1 MNYHFGVT
9 PALSTERPTREDL
22 INNDEMEAFFYF
34 SGAIYETQA
43 GEQKRVA
50 VIEKLRSI
58 ASEWAM
64 EIGRSKAVQD
74 EFLVNGG
81 GIQLRIFG
89 STRLGVHNMDS
100 DIDIL
105 CLAPSFVTRGDFFT
119 SFQETLRVR
128 KDVESILS
136 VPEAYT
142 PVLKFIID
150 GQAID
155 MVFASLQLPC
165 LANTLDILDVRCLK
179 GLDEAS
185 VRSINGS
192 RVAEWICR
200 LVPNMETF
208 CSTLRAIK
216 YWARVRGLYSN
227 MLGFL
232 GGINFAILVAYVCQ
246 AFIGACPYTLVRKF
260 FEMYSIWKWPNPVML
275 RAMEDLQLGDTDGRY
290 MPVWNAQTNY
300 KDALH
305 IMPIITPAYPAMN
318 SSYNVSPPQFRAFQ
332 VNVCLFLLFSL
343 DSLLYVDIRFA
354 RSCRTKFSAGAPC
367 SSNTTAKTAPRRA
380 RTRRMW
386 PSPGRRCWSPSPRT
400 TSSATRTLCRSTSAL
415 RRPTST
421 AAGEFTPSFM

>member
-9 PALSTERPTREDL
+9 PALSSERPTREDL
-22 INNDEMEAFFYF
+22 INNEEMEAYFYF
-34 SGAIYETQA
+34 SGAIYETKA
-43 GEQKRVA
+43 GEEKRVD

-58 ASEWAM
+58 ASEWSV
-64 EIGRSKAVQD
+64 EIGRSKAVQE
-74 EFLVNGG
+74 EFLLNGG

-89 STRLGVHNMDS
+89 STRLGVHNVDS

-119 SFQETLRVR
+119 SFQETLRTR
-128 KDVESILS
+128 KDVHSILS

-155 MVFASLQLPC
+155 MVFASLQLPF
-165 LANTLDILDVRCLK
+165 LSNSLDILDVRCLK

-208 CSTLRAIK
+208 CSTLRVIK
-216 YWARVRGLYSN
+216 HWARVRGLYSN

-232 GGINFAILVAYVCQ
+232 GGINYAILVAYVCQ
-246 AFIGACPYTLVRKF
+246 AFVNACPYTLVRKF
-260 FEMYSIWKWPNPVML
+260 FEMYSIWKWPSPVML

-290 MPVWNAQTNY
+290 LQVWNAQTNY

-332 VNVCLFLLFSL
+332 VILIVIVGLSFLLPVFSF
-343 DSLLYVDIRFA
+343 LLLA
-354 RSCRTKFSAGAPC
+354 ACL
-367 SSNTTAKTAPRRA
+367 
-380 RTRRMW
+380 
-386 PSPGRRCWSPSPRT
+386 
-400 TSSATRTLCRSTSAL
+400 LCRC
-415 RRPTST
+415 
-421 AAGEFTPSFM
+421 